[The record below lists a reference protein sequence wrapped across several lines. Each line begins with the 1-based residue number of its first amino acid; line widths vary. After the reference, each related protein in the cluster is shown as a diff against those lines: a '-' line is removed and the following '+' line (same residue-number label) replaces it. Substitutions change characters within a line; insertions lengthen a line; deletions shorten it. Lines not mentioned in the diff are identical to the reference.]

1 MYGLFLH
8 NIYEGYH
15 MLPENPAKIEGKRI
29 SLIVSELN
37 LHLSIK
43 INSTWNQVKE
53 GACQPPPHADEAP
66 TFEVSTSNLQVILH
80 MQLS

>member
-1 MYGLFLH
+1 MSRDRSS
-8 NIYEGYH
+8 
-15 MLPENPAKIEGKRI
+15 KIEGKRK
-29 SLIVSELN
+29 SLIVSELT
-37 LHLSIK
+37 LHLFIE

>member
-15 MLPENPAKIEGKRI
+15 MLMENPAKIEGKRK
-29 SLIVSELN
+29 SLIVSELT
-37 LHLSIK
+37 LHLFIE

-53 GACQPPPHADEAP
+53 GACQSPPHADEAP
-66 TFEVSTSNLQVILH
+66 TFKISTSNLQVILH
-80 MQLS
+80 MQFT

>member
-1 MYGLFLH
+1 
-8 NIYEGYH
+8 
-15 MLPENPAKIEGKRI
+15 MLQENPTKIEWKRI

-53 GACQPPPHADEAP
+53 GACQPLPHADEVP
-66 TFEVSTSNLQVILH
+66 TFKVSTSNLQAILH
-80 MQLS
+80 MQLT